1 MFDASLKRTLGLKEG
16 MSTYFGHAPNEY
28 FEALGHRTQT
38 HRPDDDG
45 MFEFIHSFFTEKAQL
60 ESSSSILVSKL
71 ADDGILWI
79 SWPAGADGAKTDI
92 TEQDVKDI
100 FLPLGVVDVDSCKV
114 TDNWKAIKF
123 VWC

>member
-1 MFDASLKRTLGLKEG
+1 MFEASLKDKLGLKDD
-16 MSTYFGHAPNEY
+16 MSTYFGHAPIEY

-71 ADDGILWI
+71 ADNGMLWI
-79 SWPAGADGAKTDI
+79 SWPNEAYGTRTDI
-92 TEQDVKDI
+92 TEQELKDI
-100 FLPLGVVDVDSCKV
+100 FLPLGVVDVDSCKI
-114 TDNWKAIKF
+114 TENWDAVKF